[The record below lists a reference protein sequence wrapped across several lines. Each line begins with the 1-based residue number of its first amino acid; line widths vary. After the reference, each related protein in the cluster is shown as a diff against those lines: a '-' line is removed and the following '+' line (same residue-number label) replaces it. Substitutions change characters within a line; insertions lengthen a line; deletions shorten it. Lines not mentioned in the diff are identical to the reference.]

1 MTPAGIRSAVTYSR
15 GDAADRNDQGNTCEA
30 IALQYGCRIGHIFE
44 DEASP
49 VRTGHRESFAQL
61 CRVVEGGEA
70 EVVIAARV
78 DRLFRGAPEDDD
90 LWKALASSGAHLITH
105 ETGEVAVDAAGAVEA
120 SVRRRLIE
128 AFIGIGTTR
137 SRRG

>member
-1 MTPAGIRSAVTYSR
+1 MTPASIRSAVAYIR
-15 GDAADRNDQGNTCEA
+15 GDAADRNDQGSTCEA
-30 IALQYGCRIGHIFE
+30 IARQHDCRIGHIFE
-44 DEASP
+44 DEPSP

-78 DRLFRGAPEDDD
+78 DRLLRGAPEDDD
-90 LWKALASSGAHLITH
+90 LWKALGSSGAPLMTP
-105 ETGEVAVDAAGAVEA
+105 ESGEVAVDAAGAVDA

-128 AFIGIGTTR
+128 AFTGFGTTR